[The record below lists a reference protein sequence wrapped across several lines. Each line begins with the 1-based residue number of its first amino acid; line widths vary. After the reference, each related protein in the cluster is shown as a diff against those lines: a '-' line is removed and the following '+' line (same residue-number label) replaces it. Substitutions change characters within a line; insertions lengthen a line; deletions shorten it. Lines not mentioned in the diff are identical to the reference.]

1 MGNGKLEGR
10 AAIVTGAGRP
20 GGLGEAI
27 ALELAAEGAN
37 VAVVDVCKEDSKQ
50 WSEKFGQWADL
61 QKVAQ
66 RISDTGRKGLA
77 IKADLTNEDDVIAM
91 TQKAM
96 AEFGR
101 IDILVNNAGGGR
113 GAGPIEQVNVVDIKL
128 EDWRYTVD
136 VNLTTAFLCCKHAG
150 REMIKAGR
158 GAIVNF
164 SSIAG
169 RRASPGGSGYC
180 AGKAGVI
187 ALTRNLAFEL
197 APYNIRTNCIAPG
210 VFDTPWVQQRV
221 SNQATIT
228 GADTKTTFAGW
239 TAANP
244 MKRAGESVEMATVVA
259 FLASDAA
266 SYLNGQT
273 IGVDGGLFPN

>member
-10 AAIVTGAGRP
+10 TAIVTGAGRP

-37 VAVVDVCKEDSKQ
+37 VAVVDVCKEDNKV

-61 QKVAQ
+61 QTVAK
-66 RISDTGRKGLA
+66 RISDTERKSLA
-77 IKADLTNEDDVIAM
+77 VKADLTKEDDVIAM
-91 TQKAM
+91 TEKVT
-96 AEFGR
+96 AEFGA

-113 GAGPIEQVNVVDIKL
+113 GAGPIEQVNVVDIEL
-128 EDWRYTVD
+128 ENWRYTID
-136 VNLTTAFLCCKHAG
+136 VNLTTAFLCCKHVG
-150 REMIKAGR
+150 RQMIRAGR
-158 GAIVNF
+158 GAIINF

-169 RRASPGGSGYC
+169 RRASPGGSGYS

-187 ALTRNLAFEL
+187 ALTRNLAVEL
-197 APYNIRTNCIAPG
+197 APHNIRTNCIAPG

-221 SNQATIT
+221 ANQAAVKGT
-228 GADTKTTFAGW
+228 DLKTTFAGW
-239 TAANP
+239 TATNP
-244 MKRAGESVEMATVVA
+244 MKRAGTAAEMATVVA